1 MKSAVQAM
9 IITTLAFCASMI
21 VGDALIS
28 AISIIVSVF
37 KVAQAAD
44 VQMRRRRG
52 PVCVRP
58 YRYQW
63 MR

>member
-9 IITTLAFCASMI
+9 IVTTLAFIASMI
-21 VGDALIS
+21 VGDMLIS
-28 AISIIVSVF
+28 GITIAISVF

-44 VQMRRRRG
+44 VHLRRHQ

-58 YRYQW
+58 YRYEW